1 MTKAVCVQI
10 LFLIFLLVAVAYL
23 TLAERKILGAIQLRK
38 GPQVVG
44 FLGLLQPLA
53 DGLKLLFKEF
63 IFPRNAN
70 KALFFISPVLSFFLS
85 LFIWVVLPLSP
96 FSALSNIKYNT
107 LLLLAVSSL
116 NVYGIVL
123 AGWSSNSNY
132 ALLGAIR
139 SAAQMVSYEVSF
151 ALILLFMFVS
161 ASSMDLCEIVQ
172 FQNSV
177 WFILPFLPFAVMFF
191 ITILAETNRTP
202 FDLPE
207 AEAELVAGYNV
218 EYSALSFALFFLAE
232 YSSMISMSVLFS
244 CLFLGGTLPVIGS
257 VASVWWLSIKTVS
270 VLFIFILTR
279 ATLPRYRYD
288 QLMQIG
294 WQIFLPISLF
304 SLPFFIFLKVII
316 LNC

>member
-304 SLPFFIFLKVII
+304 SLPFFIFFKVII